1 MAYTR
6 LNPET
11 SSGTPTAG
19 QSDVSTGFNW
29 WFRYGDIV
37 VANVNFK
44 DATPAANEAV
54 LKGFP
59 APSQRVTMSIV
70 CGVDP
75 RRMFLDTDGKLY
87 WDNIG
92 TNNWSQM
99 NFSYQAS

>member
-1 MAYTR
+1 
-6 LNPET
+6 
-11 SSGTPTAG
+11 
-19 QSDVSTGFNW
+19 
-29 WFRYGDIV
+29 
-37 VANVNFK
+37 
-44 DATPAANEAV
+44 
-54 LKGFP
+54 
-59 APSQRVTMSIV
+59 MSIV